1 MLRSKRPS
9 DGCMSRYHAR
19 GLSSAECCIFLFRR
33 LSGKALSQNG
43 TMRRRRLRHTPAYI
57 GTRIYPELTVASMA
71 FSKKTALFVS
81 VARDGDAQCLSC
93 FESRLKLARAVP
105 CREWLADTISLSRL
119 HCMCA
124 HCKGQGWTSCWELS
138 TVDSLTVVH
147 VPSVIVLALKP
158 IAWARGPIPRFRKP
172 THRAIPTTTRAITAD
187 RWPRGVS
194 NWFPQTA
201 S

>member
-1 MLRSKRPS
+1 MHEPVPCSRTFKRRVLYLLVSTAFGKSSEPEWNHEATS
-9 DGCMSRYHAR
+9 TSSHSRVHR
-19 GLSSAECCIFLFRR
+19 HPDLSRVNCGFY
-33 LSGKALSQNG
+33 G
-43 TMRRRRLRHTPAYI
+43 
-57 GTRIYPELTVASMA
+57 V
-71 FSKKTALFVS
+71 SKKTALFVS